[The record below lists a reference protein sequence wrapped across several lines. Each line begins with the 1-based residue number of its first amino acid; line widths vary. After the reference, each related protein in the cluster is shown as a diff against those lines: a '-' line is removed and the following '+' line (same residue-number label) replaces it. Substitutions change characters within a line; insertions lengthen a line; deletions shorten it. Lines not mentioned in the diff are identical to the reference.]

1 MTLTRKFT
9 LATALIALILTCLN
23 DARSDELS
31 VNQTPVPPVPD
42 PALQSDSNAEIE
54 IIPAAKA
61 PTDAPSDAAAEYAR
75 IYRSIPFSRAEYRV
89 NPNYRHDTT
98 MELLTGRTHSQT
110 VVHHNHEHKQP
121 EVRIP
126 EPARPSR
133 ILTPVA
139 GPFGGWG
146 WGFNN
151 WYNGRFAW

>member
-9 LATALIALILTCLN
+9 IATALIALILTCMN
-23 DARSDELS
+23 DARPDEI
-31 VNQTPVPPVPD
+31 QTRPTPVPPEPD
-42 PALQSDSNAEIE
+42 SLVASDAEFAIE

-61 PTDAPSDAAAEYAR
+61 PTEVPSAATAEYAR
-75 IYRSIPFSRAEYRV
+75 TYRSIPFSRAEYRV

-98 MELLTGRTHSQT
+98 MELLTGRSHHQT
-110 VVHHNHEHKQP
+110 IINHNHEHKQP

-133 ILTPVA
+133 VLTPVA

-146 WGFNN
+146 WGYNS